1 MVLSIK
7 IEERWIHKEKKQPL
21 QYVQSLIIL
30 TSKLNVTVFF
40 AKSLYLDNASQP
52 WWFMI
57 GETIN
62 INRIL
67 SALETNWVAALKT
80 WKLFALFR
88 NLTFIIKII
97 YVCMLHKLCTQLSIV
112 QYSVLLRVSV
122 QRKRRKNLIETENVA
137 AFVSIILTFGK
148 EYVFHLKWTILIEL
162 HLLIFQI
169 K

>member
-1 MVLSIK
+1 
-7 IEERWIHKEKKQPL
+7 
-21 QYVQSLIIL
+21 
-30 TSKLNVTVFF
+30 
-40 AKSLYLDNASQP
+40 
-52 WWFMI
+52 
-57 GETIN
+57 
-62 INRIL
+62 
-67 SALETNWVAALKT
+67 
-80 WKLFALFR
+80 LFALFR